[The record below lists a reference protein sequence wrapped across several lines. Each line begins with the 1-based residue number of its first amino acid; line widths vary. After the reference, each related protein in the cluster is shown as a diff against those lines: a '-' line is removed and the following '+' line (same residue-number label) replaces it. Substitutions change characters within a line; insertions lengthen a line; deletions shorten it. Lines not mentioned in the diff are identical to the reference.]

1 MNVIEKRI
9 TFDDVSEPMN
19 FYITG
24 DWHVGTPNSNLK
36 DLEAKVDEIQNTP
49 NAYVALVGDLAECIE
64 LKDKRFSISSVDKM
78 FYPRLSELS
87 VAQYDYIKELLTPI
101 KDQILCALPGNHE
114 EKIKTEYCHDIHL
127 DLCRNLGI
135 PNMGTA
141 GFLKIKFDRSQ
152 FHAPE
157 LVTFLT
163 HGWVGGRTSGSK
175 VNAVENLSQYF
186 EADLYAM
193 GHSHNLFVG
202 SKTRLSVAGT
212 RTKSKD
218 VWYTN
223 TGSYLQTYMDEHSCY
238 AEKMCLPPN
247 KLGCPKFT
255 IYPSSKGLYIKG
267 EI

>member
-9 TFDDVSEPMN
+9 TLDDVSKPMSL
-19 FYITG
+19 FITG
-24 DWHVGTPNSNLK
+24 DWHIGTPNSDIK
-36 DLEAKVDEIQNTP
+36 AIEAKITEIKNTP
-49 NAYVALVGDLAECIE
+49 NAYIALVGDLAECIE
-64 LKDKRFSISSVDKM
+64 IKDKRFSISSVDKM

-87 VAQYDYIKELLTPI
+87 VAQYDYIKKILTPI
-101 KDQILCALPGNHE
+101 KEKILCAIPGNHE
-114 EKIKTEYCHDIHL
+114 DKITSDYCHDIHR
-127 DLCRNLGI
+127 DLCRTLEI

-157 LVTFLT
+157 LITFLT
-163 HGWVGGRTSGSK
+163 HGWVGGRTSGPK

-202 SKTRLSVAGT
+202 SKARLSVAGSK
-212 RTKSKD
+212 TKEKD

-223 TGSYLQTYMDEHSCY
+223 TGSYLRTYMDEHSCY
-238 AEKMCLPPN
+238 AEKQCLPPN
-247 KLGCPKFT
+247 RLGCPKFT
-255 IYPSSKGLYIKG
+255 INVTSNKLDIKG